1 MNPPS
6 QPAPQTRAFQSWQLV
21 FIAVMLLATV
31 AISTF
36 YFSSAQAQTDN
47 GTITGLTLS
56 SDTPGTLT
64 VSWESASPT
73 PTDYRVDWAKSDE
86 DYQSWK
92 VNDGHVYLEDTA
104 TTVTIADLEHDT
116 EYKIRMRARYYRG
129 EHEGKSWGGPWA
141 TETITVTGEPAETPT
156 PEPAETPTP
165 EPVEEEPTETPTP
178 EPVEKE
184 PVKKEPGQRPP
195 RSDPPRDDPAP
206 EDTTP
211 AAPSFINTAVTE
223 GQVLLSWSNPADDS
237 ITGYQISRGPD
248 ADSLVVIEDDTGSS
262 STTYTDTAPPAGQT
276 HTYGVKARNASGLS
290 PAGIA
295 TATVPAAEVL
305 IVARH
310 GSTGNTLVS
319 NLGQTAAS
327 TSSVIGPTSFGDND
341 ELGMAFTTGN
351 NPFGYH
357 LTTVQVDMRAS
368 LSGDTIPNL
377 SIRADSGGLPSETV
391 LYTFTTSTVITGSW
405 NLVTFTTSDETTLH
419 PNTKYWLHAANTGA
433 TAISL
438 RNTDSDDEDSESNIG
453 WQIDNNRYGR
463 RVGQPWTQRTTGNTR
478 MQINGHAIQQ
488 KEIIK
493 LGGNGTVDNN
503 AINTIGYR
511 EPGLSALTSTRYFGY
526 ATSFTPGGDGW
537 YYLSSIGFT
546 IIKDDASLIRV
557 SIHED
562 NSGGPAD
569 AALYIAYVAVDSET
583 PAIPNLTA
591 SFPDNATLEAGK
603 TYWAVFDEITGTGT
617 FHLYLAEESNEDAGF
632 ESWAIGDVGYEI
644 DYLTA
649 TGFTW
654 KAASD
659 NPVLTTPDE
668 PIQMTF
674 HGYAEPERTLVGAH
688 RLRDTADDG
697 PLLRFGTERITKA
710 WLKLPMGQTFDFCEP
725 AFVAGSGTQR
735 SWRRC
740 DLSPSSH
747 HDHEWAGGREFTTGP
762 NPTGYTITALGVDMD
777 AEEGTINP
785 QAAIH
790 STSAFQ
796 TAEGSLDPQSPLAK
810 YQAQADINGS
820 PDRFAPRTGSE
831 EVHLAPNTTYVAY
844 FENDATGYFEAPNAR
859 AGQDA
864 GAEDG
869 WTLGYPYGSKF
880 IHPLGFAG
888 EPWNLGDGE
897 SKRIPLNIYGWPNP
911 LVAAP
916 NPEPPAPGQTLI
928 SNLDLTP
935 GDPFLLQR
943 REFLT
948 RAIASSFMTGSHGAG
963 YALHGLQIELQNQ
976 PVEFVGGIRAA
987 IHNDNDGKPGTF
999 LHELGLQ
1006 VNLQKGI
1013 ATFHAP
1019 ASTILAANTTYW
1031 LIVSAESIL
1040 AGTQQVVVVLANW
1053 DQNVR
1058 SGCYARDWSIG
1069 NFNYWRATSTFP
1081 WNGSPDAIKMAIL
1094 GERVSDPSVESSEP
1108 TCDDLPESTTTTG
1121 RLIVDG
1127 DGVKGQHHTQG
1138 DADWYSI
1145 DLLADTY
1152 YQFTA
1157 NPGKKG
1163 LPHYILRIYDD
1174 AGVELRNSLITP
1186 VPSDTQPYYDAPDRL
1201 NSLPFRTDTAG
1212 TFYVSIEPW
1221 GSNDPD
1227 TVYTLVGFDDD
1238 YSDNIT
1244 GAGIVDVGESF
1255 QNYVMRTDVNPDSS
1269 VTSDVDLIRVALEAG
1284 ATYEIIYDVACLHEG
1299 KIVGIHDPDGMMI
1312 PDTEKTLDRQTD
1324 GHCTNLT
1331 TEFISPSNDNYYI
1344 AVSAEGST
1352 FPSGTANPFTGVQGT
1367 LTITDITPNY
1377 PATGNPLVRGERRVG
1392 STLKG
1397 DTAGVADDNGLTNPM
1412 LEYQW
1417 QRVEDGIQTDI
1428 PGAMSDAYRLTDDDE
1443 GKRVRLQVRFDDDYG
1458 YHEIRSGP
1466 ATSLVAPE
1474 ASRIL
1479 VSNIKQSGSARTTD
1493 NISNGFVSGAN
1504 PHGYVIDE
1512 ILFERS
1518 ITTQVSSNDAE
1529 FRLYTS
1535 TLDNN
1540 VRERKPDTRI
1550 ITISPP
1556 YKTSAQN
1563 IFFSPQSRVNLAP
1576 STTYHAVFTT
1586 RTDETIGCYIVSGGS
1601 EDSGSLEGFDIL
1613 DRFYVYPMGSD
1624 SGFTD
1629 GSSCVFRIKGFEL
1642 ASSNLVQSVD
1652 FTSTPAQPGM
1662 YATGELMEA
1671 TATLTQAVA
1680 FDGPPP
1686 VILLQIGDN
1695 ERRMEYFT
1703 SESTDTSWVFRY
1715 TVVADDRDDDGVSI
1729 KQNALR
1735 GYADA
1740 DLSHY
1745 GITNDQTSHV
1755 NAAPRVVSQR
1765 VSSSPLARLR
1775 YGPGEK
1781 IQFTVEFSL
1790 PVTVVGNPRL
1800 EFNID
1805 TPAPQNEFASYLS
1818 GSDTKELVFSYTV
1831 LTVDDDT
1838 NGIEWGA
1845 NSIRVVDGVDEITG
1859 LYNGLSAALDHTPP
1873 GRLSEHHVTQ
1883 TPRLVS
1889 LDVTSDPTHGT
1900 DSDTYG
1906 AGDTITFETIFNQA
1920 VTVGGSPRLRFSI
1933 DSGTGYE
1940 YADYVSGS
1948 GTTRLIFSY
1957 TVLANDAD
1965 TDGIYLDTSPLT
1977 YDTGDSIIGT
1987 NNGIPAHGAIPS
1999 MKLPGHKVDG
2009 SLTN

>member
-6 QPAPQTRAFQSWQLV
+6 QPAPWTRAFQSWQLV
-21 FIAVMLLATV
+21 FIAVMLLAAAVTSGLYIATV
-31 AISTF
+31 
-36 YFSSAQAQTDN
+36 QAESH
-47 GTITGLTLS
+47 GAITGLTLT
-56 SDTPGTLT
+56 SDAPGTLT
-64 VSWESASPT
+64 VSWEAASPT

-86 DYQSWK
+86 EYQSWK
-92 VNDGHVYLEDTA
+92 VDDGHKYPAPTA
-104 TTVTIADLEHDT
+104 TTMTIADLEHDT
-116 EYKIRMRARYYRG
+116 EYKIRMRARYYRD

-165 EPVEEEPTETPTP
+165 EPAEE

-211 AAPSFINTAVTE
+211 AAGTIETLTATDDAAGQLVLTWQAPAAPNADPTDYHVNWGKSAEDYPADTAEASNAHPTGTTHTLTGLKYDIQYNIRVRARYSDGDHAATPWNGPWTETTAQVKLPLPAAPFIGAIAVSPD
-223 GQVLLSWSNPADDS
+223 GDVLLSWFNLKEDDS
-237 ITGYQISRGPD
+237 ITGYQVLRGPD
-248 ADSLVVIEDDTGSS
+248 TDSLAVIEDDTESS
-262 STTYTDTAPPAGQT
+262 STSYTDTAPPAGQT

-310 GSTGNTLVS
+310 ESTGNTLVS

-327 TSSVIGPTSFGDND
+327 TAGIIGPFGGNNV
-341 ELGMAFTTGN
+341 EIGMAFTTGK

-357 LTTVQVDMRAS
+357 LTSAQIDMRTPV
-368 LSGDTIPNL
+368 SGNTNPNF
-377 SIRADSGGLPSETV
+377 SIRADNGGIPSETI
-391 LYTFTTSTVITGSW
+391 LYTLTTSTAITGSW
-405 NLVTFTTSDETTLH
+405 NLVTFTTGDQTTLH
-419 PNTKYWLHAANTGA
+419 PNTRYWLHAANTG
-433 TAISL
+433 TTRMNL
-438 RNTDSDDEDSESNIG
+438 RNTDSNDEDTESNID
-453 WQIDNNRYGR
+453 WQIGNNRY
-463 RVGQPWTQRTTGNTR
+463 TRTGGTTWDQQLIGKTR

-511 EPGLSALTSTRYFGY
+511 EAGLSALTSTRYFGY

-546 IIKDDASLIRV
+546 IIKVDTSLIRV

-591 SFPDNATLEAGK
+591 TFPDNATLEAGK

-668 PIQMTF
+668 PVQMTF

-688 RLRDTADDG
+688 GLRDTADDG
-697 PLLRFGTERITKA
+697 PLLRFGTERVTKA

-725 AFVAGSGTQR
+725 TFVAGSGTER

-747 HDHEWAGGREFTTGP
+747 HDHEWAGARGFTTGP

-790 STSAFQ
+790 NINAFQ
-796 TAEGSLDPQSPLAK
+796 TTEGSLDPQSPLAK

-820 PDRFAPRTGSE
+820 PDRFAPKTGSE

-844 FENDATGYFEAPNAR
+844 FENDATGYFETPNAR

-1127 DGVKGQHHTQG
+1127 NGVKGQHHTQG
-1138 DADWYSI
+1138 DADWYSV
-1145 DLLADTY
+1145 DLLAETY
-1152 YQFTA
+1152 YQFTV

-1163 LPHYILRIYDD
+1163 LPYYILRIFDD
-1174 AGVELRNSLITP
+1174 AGTELRNSLITA

-1201 NSLPFRTDTAG
+1201 NSLPFQTDTAG

-1238 YSDNIT
+1238 YSDGIT
-1244 GAGIVDVGESF
+1244 GAGIVNVGESF
-1255 QNYVMRTDVNPDSS
+1255 QNYIMRTDVNPDSS
-1269 VTSDVDLIRVALEAG
+1269 VTSDVDLIRVALEEG
-1284 ATYEIIYDVACLHEG
+1284 ATYEIVYDVACLHEG
-1299 KIVGIHDPDGMMI
+1299 KIVGIHDPDGIMI

-1324 GHCTNLT
+1324 GYCTNLT
-1331 TEFISPSNDNYYI
+1331 TEFISPSNDDYYI

-1367 LTITDITPNY
+1367 L
-1377 PATGNPLVRGERRVG
+1377 
-1392 STLKG
+1392 
-1397 DTAGVADDNGLTNPM
+1397 
-1412 LEYQW
+1412 
-1417 QRVEDGIQTDI
+1417 
-1428 PGAMSDAYRLTDDDE
+1428 
-1443 GKRVRLQVRFDDDYG
+1443 
-1458 YHEIRSGP
+1458 
-1466 ATSLVAPE
+1466 
-1474 ASRIL
+1474 
-1479 VSNIKQSGSARTTD
+1479 
-1493 NISNGFVSGAN
+1493 
-1504 PHGYVIDE
+1504 
-1512 ILFERS
+1512 
-1518 ITTQVSSNDAE
+1518 
-1529 FRLYTS
+1529 
-1535 TLDNN
+1535 
-1540 VRERKPDTRI
+1540 
-1550 ITISPP
+1550 
-1556 YKTSAQN
+1556 
-1563 IFFSPQSRVNLAP
+1563 
-1576 STTYHAVFTT
+1576 
-1586 RTDETIGCYIVSGGS
+1586 
-1601 EDSGSLEGFDIL
+1601 
-1613 DRFYVYPMGSD
+1613 
-1624 SGFTD
+1624 
-1629 GSSCVFRIKGFEL
+1629 
-1642 ASSNLVQSVD
+1642 
-1652 FTSTPAQPGM
+1652 
-1662 YATGELMEA
+1662 
-1671 TATLTQAVA
+1671 
-1680 FDGPPP
+1680 
-1686 VILLQIGDN
+1686 
-1695 ERRMEYFT
+1695 
-1703 SESTDTSWVFRY
+1703 
-1715 TVVADDRDDDGVSI
+1715 SI
-1729 KQNALR
+1729 K
-1735 GYADA
+1735 
-1740 DLSHY
+1740 
-1745 GITNDQTSHV
+1745 
-1755 NAAPRVVSQR
+1755 
-1765 VSSSPLARLR
+1765 
-1775 YGPGEK
+1775 
-1781 IQFTVEFSL
+1781 
-1790 PVTVVGNPRL
+1790 VT
-1800 EFNID
+1800 
-1805 TPAPQNEFASYLS
+1805 TP
-1818 GSDTKELVFSYTV
+1818 
-1831 LTVDDDT
+1831 
-1838 NGIEWGA
+1838 
-1845 NSIRVVDGVDEITG
+1845 
-1859 LYNGLSAALDHTPP
+1859 
-1873 GRLSEHHVTQ
+1873 
-1883 TPRLVS
+1883 
-1889 LDVTSDPTHGT
+1889 
-1900 DSDTYG
+1900 
-1906 AGDTITFETIFNQA
+1906 
-1920 VTVGGSPRLRFSI
+1920 
-1933 DSGTGYE
+1933 
-1940 YADYVSGS
+1940 
-1948 GTTRLIFSY
+1948 
-1957 TVLANDAD
+1957 
-1965 TDGIYLDTSPLT
+1965 
-1977 YDTGDSIIGT
+1977 
-1987 NNGIPAHGAIPS
+1987 
-1999 MKLPGHKVDG
+1999 
-2009 SLTN
+2009 

>member
-21 FIAVMLLATV
+21 FIAVMLLAAAVTSGLYIATV
-31 AISTF
+31 
-36 YFSSAQAQTDN
+36 QAESH
-47 GTITGLTLS
+47 GRPITGLTLT
-56 SDTPGTLT
+56 SDAPGTLT
-64 VSWESASPT
+64 VSWEAASPT

-92 VNDGHVYLEDTA
+92 VDDGHVYLADTA

-116 EYKIRMRARYYRG
+116 EYKIRMRARYYRD

-165 EPVEEEPTETPTP
+165 EPAEE

-211 AAPSFINTAVTE
+211 AAGTIETLTATDDAAGQLVLTWQAPAAPNADPTDYHVNWGKSAEDYPADTAEASNAHPTGTTHTLTGLKYDIQYNIRVRARYSDGDHAATPWNGPWTETTAQVKLPLPAAPFIGAIAVSPD
-223 GQVLLSWSNPADDS
+223 GDVLLSWFNLKEDDS
-237 ITGYQISRGPD
+237 ITGYQVLRGPD
-248 ADSLVVIEDDTGSS
+248 TDSLAVIEDDTESS
-262 STTYTDTAPPAGQT
+262 STSYTDTAPPAGQT

-310 GSTGNTLVS
+310 ESTGNTLVS

-327 TSSVIGPTSFGDND
+327 TAGIIGPFGGNNV
-341 ELGMAFTTGN
+341 EIGMAFTTGK

-357 LTTVQVDMRAS
+357 LTSAQIDMRTPV
-368 LSGDTIPNL
+368 SGNTNPNF
-377 SIRADSGGLPSETV
+377 SIRADNGGIPSETI
-391 LYTFTTSTVITGSW
+391 LYTLTTSTAITGSW
-405 NLVTFTTSDETTLH
+405 NLVTFTTGDQTTLH
-419 PNTKYWLHAANTGA
+419 PNTRYWLHAANTG
-433 TAISL
+433 TTRMNL
-438 RNTDSDDEDSESNIG
+438 RNTDSNDEDTESNID
-453 WQIDNNRYGR
+453 WQIGNNRY
-463 RVGQPWTQRTTGNTR
+463 TRTGGTTWDQQLIGKTR

-511 EPGLSALTSTRYFGY
+511 EAGLSALTSTRYFGY

-546 IIKDDASLIRV
+546 IIKVDTSLIRV

-591 SFPDNATLEAGK
+591 TFPDNATLEAGK

-668 PIQMTF
+668 PVQMTF

-688 RLRDTADDG
+688 GLRDTADDG
-697 PLLRFGTERITKA
+697 PLLRFGTERVTKA

-725 AFVAGSGTQR
+725 TFVAGSGTER

-747 HDHEWAGGREFTTGP
+747 HDHEWAGARGFTTGP

-796 TAEGSLDPQSPLAK
+796 TTEGSLDPQSPLAN

-844 FENDATGYFEAPNAR
+844 FENDATGYFETPNAR

-1127 DGVKGQHHTQG
+1127 NGVKGQHHTQG
-1138 DADWYSI
+1138 DADWYSV
-1145 DLLADTY
+1145 DLLAETY
-1152 YQFTA
+1152 YQFTV

-1163 LPHYILRIYDD
+1163 LPYYILRIFDD
-1174 AGVELRNSLITP
+1174 AGTELRNSLITA

-1201 NSLPFRTDTAG
+1201 NSLPFQTDTAG

-1238 YSDNIT
+1238 YSDGIT
-1244 GAGIVDVGESF
+1244 GAGIVNVGESF
-1255 QNYVMRTDVNPDSS
+1255 QNYIMRTDVNPDSS
-1269 VTSDVDLIRVALEAG
+1269 VTSDVDLIRVALEEG
-1284 ATYEIIYDVACLHEG
+1284 ATYEIVYDVACLHEG
-1299 KIVGIHDPDGMMI
+1299 TIVGIHDPDGMMI

-1324 GHCTNLT
+1324 GYCTNLT
-1331 TEFISPSNDNYYI
+1331 TEFISPSNDDYYI

-1367 LTITDITPNY
+1367 L
-1377 PATGNPLVRGERRVG
+1377 
-1392 STLKG
+1392 
-1397 DTAGVADDNGLTNPM
+1397 
-1412 LEYQW
+1412 
-1417 QRVEDGIQTDI
+1417 
-1428 PGAMSDAYRLTDDDE
+1428 
-1443 GKRVRLQVRFDDDYG
+1443 
-1458 YHEIRSGP
+1458 
-1466 ATSLVAPE
+1466 
-1474 ASRIL
+1474 
-1479 VSNIKQSGSARTTD
+1479 
-1493 NISNGFVSGAN
+1493 
-1504 PHGYVIDE
+1504 
-1512 ILFERS
+1512 
-1518 ITTQVSSNDAE
+1518 
-1529 FRLYTS
+1529 
-1535 TLDNN
+1535 
-1540 VRERKPDTRI
+1540 
-1550 ITISPP
+1550 
-1556 YKTSAQN
+1556 
-1563 IFFSPQSRVNLAP
+1563 
-1576 STTYHAVFTT
+1576 
-1586 RTDETIGCYIVSGGS
+1586 
-1601 EDSGSLEGFDIL
+1601 
-1613 DRFYVYPMGSD
+1613 
-1624 SGFTD
+1624 
-1629 GSSCVFRIKGFEL
+1629 
-1642 ASSNLVQSVD
+1642 
-1652 FTSTPAQPGM
+1652 
-1662 YATGELMEA
+1662 
-1671 TATLTQAVA
+1671 
-1680 FDGPPP
+1680 
-1686 VILLQIGDN
+1686 
-1695 ERRMEYFT
+1695 
-1703 SESTDTSWVFRY
+1703 
-1715 TVVADDRDDDGVSI
+1715 SI
-1729 KQNALR
+1729 K
-1735 GYADA
+1735 
-1740 DLSHY
+1740 
-1745 GITNDQTSHV
+1745 
-1755 NAAPRVVSQR
+1755 
-1765 VSSSPLARLR
+1765 
-1775 YGPGEK
+1775 
-1781 IQFTVEFSL
+1781 
-1790 PVTVVGNPRL
+1790 VT
-1800 EFNID
+1800 
-1805 TPAPQNEFASYLS
+1805 TP
-1818 GSDTKELVFSYTV
+1818 
-1831 LTVDDDT
+1831 
-1838 NGIEWGA
+1838 
-1845 NSIRVVDGVDEITG
+1845 
-1859 LYNGLSAALDHTPP
+1859 
-1873 GRLSEHHVTQ
+1873 
-1883 TPRLVS
+1883 
-1889 LDVTSDPTHGT
+1889 
-1900 DSDTYG
+1900 
-1906 AGDTITFETIFNQA
+1906 
-1920 VTVGGSPRLRFSI
+1920 
-1933 DSGTGYE
+1933 
-1940 YADYVSGS
+1940 
-1948 GTTRLIFSY
+1948 
-1957 TVLANDAD
+1957 
-1965 TDGIYLDTSPLT
+1965 
-1977 YDTGDSIIGT
+1977 
-1987 NNGIPAHGAIPS
+1987 
-1999 MKLPGHKVDG
+1999 
-2009 SLTN
+2009 